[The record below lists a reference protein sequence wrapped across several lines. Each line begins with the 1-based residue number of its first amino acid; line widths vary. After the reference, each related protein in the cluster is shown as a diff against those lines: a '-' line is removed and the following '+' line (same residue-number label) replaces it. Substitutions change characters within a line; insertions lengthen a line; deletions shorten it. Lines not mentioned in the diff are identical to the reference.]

1 MIKLTYAQLIEKYE
15 EAQELIAEQQMEI
28 RDLKQELDGYCQGYE
43 ELLDKFTSLDIDP
56 YN

>member
-1 MIKLTYAQLIEKYE
+1 MIKLTNAQLIEKYE

-56 YN
+56 FN